1 MVNLYNQ
8 NGPEMFISGPLLDN
22 FKKEKIRYMI

>member
-8 NGPEMFISGPLLDN
+8 NGPGMFISGPLLDN
-22 FKKEKIRYMI
+22 FKKEKNNYGE

>member
-8 NGPEMFISGPLLDN
+8 NGPEMFISGPLLHN
-22 FKKEKIRYMI
+22 FKKEKNNYGE